1 MNTNP
6 TPIPYALRKPS
17 QPSESQSPDASEGT
31 PTSAPLPGVVN
42 SSPLNGATSGLPPS
56 PHGNEGPGETE
67 KLIPKVDPALS
78 IIKTDTNVV
87 PIPYALHKPS

>member
-1 MNTNP
+1 MNANP

-31 PTSAPLPGVVN
+31 PASARLPGVVN
-42 SSPLNGATSGLPPS
+42 SSTLNGATSGLPPS

-67 KLIPKVDPALS
+67 QLIPKVGPASS
-78 IIKTDTNVV
+78 IIKTNTNVM

>member
-1 MNTNP
+1 MNAKP
-6 TPIPYALRKPS
+6 MPIPYALRKPS

-31 PTSAPLPGVVN
+31 PTSAPLPGVID

-67 KLIPKVDPALS
+67 TLITKVGSASS
-78 IIKTDTNVV
+78 IIKTNTNVM
-87 PIPYALHKPS
+87 PIHYALHKPS